1 MKDELDKKEE
11 ETVENE
17 PLIEE
22 EDDIVEFVY
31 NADGEED
38 LKATL
43 KKTRKD
49 LKEVQKE
56 KQDDKLLSLLT
67 EKYLRLN
74 KRFFIHNA
82 SPKIGRRPRPGKS
95 VYWEWRRP

>member
-11 ETVENE
+11 EITENE

-49 LKEVQKE
+49 LKEVQKS
-56 KQDDKLLSLLT
+56 KRNSVSSTKL
-67 EKYLRLN
+67 
-74 KRFFIHNA
+74 
-82 SPKIGRRPRPGKS
+82 
-95 VYWEWRRP
+95 

>member
-11 ETVENE
+11 EITENE

-56 KQDDKLLSLLT
+56 KQEYLT
-67 EKYLRLN
+67 N
-74 KRFFIHNA
+74 
-82 SPKIGRRPRPGKS
+82 
-95 VYWEWRRP
+95 